1 MTNDGNDGLNRC
13 SWCLGGELFRRYHDE
28 EWGVPV
34 HEDNRHFEFLV
45 LEGAQAGLSWATVL
59 KKREAYRQAYDGF
72 DPGKV
77 AEYDDEKIEELLGN
91 PGIIRNRL
99 KITSSVNNAKRFLE
113 VQEEYGS
120 FNAYLWNF
128 VEWKPLVNR
137 WKTLEEIP
145 ATTELSDRVSMDLK
159 KRGFKFVGSTIMYA
173 HLQAVG
179 IVNDHLV
186 SCFRHSELSA

>member
-1 MTNDGNDGLNRC
+1 MNDGDDRVRC
-13 SWCLGGELFRRYHDE
+13 SWCLSGELYRRYHDE

-34 HEDNRHFEFLV
+34 HDDNTHFEFLV

-59 KKREAYRQAYDGF
+59 KKRDAYRQAYAGF
-72 DPGKV
+72 DPSVV
-77 AEYDDEKIEELLGN
+77 AQYDEEKIEELLGN

-99 KITSSVNNAKRFLE
+99 KITSSVKNAKHFLE

-128 VEWKPLVNR
+128 VEWKPVVNN

-145 ATTELSDRVSMDLK
+145 AKTELSDRVSKDLK
-159 KRGFKFVGSTIMYA
+159 KRGFSFVGSTIIYA

-186 SCFRHSELSA
+186 SCFRHAELAK

>member
-77 AEYDDEKIEELLGN
+77 AEYDDEKIEGKSDLSNVSGSEQDGQTVLEFTVPLDSGDPKDKPLSVEGDTIVMLAYGRSDSIVLKHRFRAILKVN
-91 PGIIRNRL
+91 LSSGEHSVL
-99 KITSSVNNAKRFLE
+99 KIK
-113 VQEEYGS
+113 
-120 FNAYLWNF
+120 
-128 VEWKPLVNR
+128 
-137 WKTLEEIP
+137 
-145 ATTELSDRVSMDLK
+145 
-159 KRGFKFVGSTIMYA
+159 
-173 HLQAVG
+173 
-179 IVNDHLV
+179 
-186 SCFRHSELSA
+186 